1 MSENRKTYKAI
12 AVSCKAKDLLDEIVR
27 VAAINRGAFVEKLI
41 EREHE
46 RIVVKG
52 EK

>member
-1 MSENRKTYKAI
+1 MSKKYRTI

-27 VAAINRGAFVEKLI
+27 MAAVKRGAFIEKLI
-41 EREHE
+41 EREYNKL
-46 RIVVKG
+46 VKE

>member
-1 MSENRKTYKAI
+1 MNKKVFKTI
-12 AVSCKAKDLLDEIVR
+12 AVSCKAKDLLDEIAK

-41 EREHE
+41 EKEYE

-52 EK
+52 E